1 MSSRFG
7 SVPGGGP
14 GCGGL
19 GVTRRSWP
27 LLCCALREVSAPS
40 LTLGLLPR
48 LLRLLPVTDAKGTI
62 ARQER
67 TSAKQT
73 HRLVHRTN
81 RCGKR
86 RARFIVR
93 KPLSEAANRLTEP
106 ASCLLRE
113 LVEGQPLLSRTL
125 LATLPAMAARLNP
138 VNKKIKHF
146 LRASFERRW
155 DNRERTLGGLS
166 AAYSRSSGEELHSPI
181 GAFGSLD
188 GL

>member
-40 LTLGLLPR
+40 LTVGLLPR
-48 LLRLLPVTDAKGTI
+48 LPRPLPVTDAKGTI

-113 LVEGQPLLSRTL
+113 LVEGQPLLPRTL
-125 LATLPAMAARLNP
+125 LATLHATAARLIP
-138 VNKKIKHF
+138 VNKKTSIF
-146 LRASFERRW
+146 SGRRLTDVGIIASGPLGTISGVLSLQQG
-155 DNRERTLGGLS
+155 RTNIHQS
-166 AAYSRSSGEELHSPI
+166 EPSVA
-181 GAFGSLD
+181 
-188 GL
+188 

>member
-14 GCGGL
+14 GCGAL
-19 GVTRRSWP
+19 GATRRSWP
-27 LLCCALREVSAPS
+27 LPCCALRQVSAPS
-40 LTLGLLPR
+40 LTVGLLPR
-48 LLRLLPVTDAKGTI
+48 LARPLPVTDAKGTT
-62 ARQER
+62 RQER

-73 HRLVHRTN
+73 HRLVQRTN

-125 LATLPAMAARLNP
+125 LATLPAMAAR
-138 VNKKIKHF
+138 
-146 LRASFERRW
+146 
-155 DNRERTLGGLS
+155 
-166 AAYSRSSGEELHSPI
+166 
-181 GAFGSLD
+181 
-188 GL
+188 